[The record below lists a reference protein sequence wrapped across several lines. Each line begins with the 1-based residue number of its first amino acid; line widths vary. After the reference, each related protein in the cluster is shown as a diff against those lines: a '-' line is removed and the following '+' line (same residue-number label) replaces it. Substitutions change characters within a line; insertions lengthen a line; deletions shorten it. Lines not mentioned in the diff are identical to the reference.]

1 MNSIDQNL
9 VEELKKGSYFAFN
22 NLFAKY
28 GKPLF
33 GFIYSILKNV
43 EDSKEIVQDVFV
55 KVWERRQSLNE
66 YSSFKSFLFS
76 IAYHQVISEFRK
88 NASKDKYIEYI
99 DLKSPE
105 SPNTP
110 DLEVEYRMLYEKIDQ
125 IVDAMPPQRKTIFK
139 LSRYEGLSHSEIAAR
154 LNLSIKTVEN
164 HLGLSLKTLRAELD
178 DYLLIALLLA
188 IPF

>member
-76 IAYHQVISEFRK
+76 VAYHRIISEFRK
-88 NASKDKYIEYI
+88 NASKEKYLAYRNLQSSETPFPPDLVVEYQMLTERI
-99 DLKSPE
+99 DLI
-105 SPNTP
+105 
-110 DLEVEYRMLYEKIDQ
+110 VE
-125 IVDAMPPQRKTIFK
+125 AMPPQRKTIFRM
-139 LSRYEGLSHSEIAAR
+139 SRYEGLSHGEIASR
-154 LNLSIKTVEN
+154 LNLSVKTVEN
-164 HLGLSLKTLRAELD
+164 HVGLSLKTLRAELG
-178 DYLLIALLLA
+178 DYLVIALLVA
-188 IPF
+188 TII